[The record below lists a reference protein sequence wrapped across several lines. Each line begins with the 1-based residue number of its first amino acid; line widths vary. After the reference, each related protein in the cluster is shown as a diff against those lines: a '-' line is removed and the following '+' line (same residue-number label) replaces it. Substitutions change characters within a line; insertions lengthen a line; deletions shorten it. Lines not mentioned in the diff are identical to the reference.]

1 MELIKAHVINF
12 GKLHNF
18 DFDFKSGLNSVIYE
32 NGWGK
37 TTFSVFLKAML
48 YGMEWKTTKDIE
60 KSERKKYEPWQG
72 GIYGGSLSFSE
83 NGKNYQVTRTF
94 GMKKGTDTFAL
105 LDLKTNKISD
115 DFSENLGEEIF
126 GINSDTYQRSV
137 YVTLDGELAP
147 KSTDDISAKLNN
159 LVEAA
164 DVSNFEEAMRTLESK
179 SKSLKAKRGD
189 GGEIS
194 QIQYK
199 IDSDREFLKEID
211 GKITQNEFYDK
222 QNSELNEQIDSLKKK
237 QNLVATE
244 ISKNAK
250 YESKLRYE
258 QLKNDVEDAKKSKDE
273 LLKFFNGKIPSP
285 EIVQKIDEISSSF
298 TTTESNVKN
307 NAPTQAEKDK
317 YESLKNYFS
326 GDIPSKEAI
335 ATCIKTDNGYKKFKQ
350 AQSEKK
356 LTSQE
361 ETELSALAPRFS
373 DGGISDEKI
382 QSELSALS
390 EVQNERN
397 QISNLSPELQ
407 SKQLELKLSSQAKQK
422 NPLKILLL
430 VFAVL
435 FAASAAALFVLVP
448 QKFLAFAALGVGI
461 VFFIA
466 GILLKSKKQDFS
478 NLEKEISEIQDK
490 ISNLRA
496 ESEKKETECKLFIS
510 KFSSKSADANSSPIV
525 ALNNISVDFSQFKKL
540 SEKQNDFEKWL
551 KTQEKTQEEYE
562 NELRAFVKRFCKTSD
577 ISSVPSDI
585 QALNEKLG
593 ELSSLEEKINSDAKN
608 KTLLSESK
616 EKLSEILSQYQT
628 EKSLSFAEQVQQIHN
643 KIRDIKN
650 ADAQISENQKKVA
663 EFEQNP
669 QNDIASFENLQK
681 PEKSTDELQADL
693 KKITDEI
700 NKQNAVVTANNKI
713 INDNLTE
720 TEKKEDVETEIE
732 SLSAQKKEKSHEY
745 EILEKTMGFLQKA
758 KDNLDANYSE
768 PMKDNFEK
776 YINLLGSKLNVV
788 IDTNLNVSLEDNG
801 ILHESKSL
809 SEGYKDLVNF
819 CARMALVDSLFKEN
833 QPPVILDDPFVNL
846 DDDKIPR
853 ALNLIQDLSRTKQ
866 ILYFA
871 CHQSRAVKAK

>member
-1 MELIKAHVINF
+1 MKLIKAHVINF

-37 TTFSVFLKAML
+37 TTFSVFIKAML
-48 YGMEWKTTKDIE
+48 YGMDFTTSKDIE
-60 KSERKKYEPWQG
+60 KNERKKYEPWQG
-72 GIYGGSLSFSE
+72 GIYGGTLSFSE
-83 NGKNYQVTRTF
+83 NGKNYQITRTF
-94 GMKKGTDTFAL
+94 SMKKGGDTFAL

-126 GINSDTYQRSV
+126 GINRDTYQRSV
-137 YVTLDGELAP
+137 YVILNNELAP

-164 DVSNFEEAMRTLESK
+164 DVSNFEDAMKTLESK
-179 SKSLKAKRGD
+179 SKNLKAKRGD

-194 QIQYK
+194 QIQEK
-199 IDSDREFLKEID
+199 IDSDRELLKDID
-211 GKITQNEFYDK
+211 GKINQNEFYDK
-222 QNSELNEQIDSLKKK
+222 QNSELNKQIDSLKKN
-237 QNLVATE
+237 QNSVAAE

-258 QLKNDVEDAKKSKDE
+258 QLKNDVENAKKSKDE
-273 LLKFFNGKIPSP
+273 LLKFFNGKIPQP
-285 EIVQKIDEISSSF
+285 EILQKIDEISSRF
-298 TTTESNVKN
+298 TTTESNAKN
-307 NAPTQAEKDK
+307 NAPTQGEKDK

-326 GDIPSKEAI
+326 GDIPSKESI
-335 ATCIKTDNGYKKFKQ
+335 ASCLKTDGDYKKFKQ
-350 AQSEKK
+350 SQSEKK

-373 DGGISDEKI
+373 KGGISDEKI

-390 EVQNERN
+390 EVQNARN
-397 QISNLSPELQ
+397 QIANLSPELQ
-407 SKQLELKLSSQAKQK
+407 SKQLEMKLSSQAKQK
-422 NPLKILLL
+422 NPVKTALL

-435 FAASAAALFVLVP
+435 FVASAAALFVLVP

-461 VFFIA
+461 VFLIA

-496 ESEKKETECKLFIS
+496 ESDKKENECKMFIS
-510 KFSSKSADANSSPIV
+510 KFASQNANFSPIV

-540 SEKQNDFEKWL
+540 SGKQNDFEKWL
-551 KTQEKTQEEYE
+551 ESQEKTQEDYE
-562 NELRAFVKRFCKTSD
+562 NELKAFVKRFCKTSD
-577 ISSVPSDI
+577 ISSVPSEI

-593 ELSSLEEKINSDAKN
+593 ELSSLEEKINSDAEN
-608 KTLLSESK
+608 KKLLLEGK
-616 EKLSEILSQYQT
+616 EKLSSILSQYQT
-628 EKSLSFAEQVQQIHN
+628 EKTLSFAEQVQQIHN
-643 KIRDIKN
+643 KIRDVKN

-700 NKQNAVVTANNKI
+700 NDKNAVVTANTKI

-720 TEKKEDVETEIE
+720 TEKKEDIETEIE
-732 SLSAQKKEKSHEY
+732 SLSAEKKEKSHEL

-788 IDTNLNVSLEDNG
+788 IDTNLNVSLEENG

-871 CHQSRAVKAK
+871 CHQSRAV